1 MSDKEFLPLEGNS
14 ALVRSKAE
22 HYGQIADAIIRSVST
37 LTRIKDSS
45 NMTSEAISA
54 IREQAGK
61 VADDIEK
68 ARNRYSGTSKA
79 LIVYSHALRGAQ
91 DDANTAIA
99 HINDKQHELAAAG
112 SKAHTA
118 KTAADAAADEDKAT
132 ADKTADAADAAV
144 ASASHALSAAHSQWH
159 SALTEKNHAA
169 DAAIAAIVEVVDGK
183 KSNDLNDGWWDDWG
197 SKLLDVLKIICDIAG
212 VLAIFLAWVP
222 ILGEVLLI
230 LAAVGAIIALVESIV
245 KAVNGDGSWTDVIWA
260 AAGAVMTIFGGKLL
274 ELTAKSFKALTI
286 VKVAEHLVDGAL
298 PAEMARI
305 QGVGAHSAEFMNFSQ
320 ASNEIKSFKDLA
332 PQAFKLAFKPG
343 AEGAT
348 AGEIIRASLKENFLP
363 QLLNKDLA
371 FALKTAAQH
380 PGILTLPYVVQGASI
395 TVMQGVSDAI
405 KIHEAL
411 NGFDIHNPQVSDL
424 GRIPDALFEGVH
436 KVNVLVEDSHKV
448 QENFRK

>member
-68 ARNRYSGTSKA
+68 ARDRYSGTSKA
-79 LIVYSHALRGAQ
+79 LIVYSHALRDAQ
-91 DDANTAIA
+91 DDANTAIS

-144 ASASHALSAAHSQWH
+144 TSASHALSVAHSQWH

-183 KSNDLNDGWWDDWG
+183 KSNDLTDGWWDDWG
-197 SKLLDVLKIICDIAG
+197 SKLLDVLKVICDIAG

-222 ILGEVLLI
+222 ILGQVLLV

-260 AAGAVMTIFGGKLL
+260 AAGAVMTVFGGKLL
-274 ELTAKSFKALTI
+274 ELAAKSFKALTI
-286 VKVAEHLVDGAL
+286 VKVAEHFVGGAL
-298 PAEMARI
+298 PAQMARI
-305 QGVGAHSAEFMNFSQ
+305 QGVGAHSAEFINFSQ
-320 ASNEIKSFKDLA
+320 ASNEIKSFKDLV
-332 PQAFKLAFKPG
+332 PQAFKLGFKPG

-348 AGEIIRASLKENFLP
+348 AGEIMRASLKENFLP
-363 QLLNKDLA
+363 QFLNKDLA
-371 FALKTAAQH
+371 FALKTTAQH

-448 QENFRK
+448 QEDFRK